1 MKKFL
6 FLLVTLISSIVNSQ
20 QNTMTVSGIIIDSE
34 SNIPL
39 EYATVSI
46 SNSKNTEILYGVI
59 TDSEGKFNLE
69 VSKGVYNIKIEYIS
83 FKHKLIKNIN
93 VSNSLDFGTI
103 ELSIDENV
111 LDEVE
116 LIGEKTEIKLN

>member
-46 SNSKNTEILYGVI
+46 SN
-59 TDSEGKFNLE
+59 
-69 VSKGVYNIKIEYIS
+69 
-83 FKHKLIKNIN
+83 
-93 VSNSLDFGTI
+93 
-103 ELSIDENV
+103 
-111 LDEVE
+111 
-116 LIGEKTEIKLN
+116 